1 MSWANFL
8 TFTAACTLIVI
19 DVCTE
24 IGNCDRLG
32 RTILLTFF
40 TADTAKL
47 AGNCNCLTFCVG
59 AAGYT
64 CLFVIWYQLDQ
75 VTRTFGN
82 TFATGFTCFLI
93 YDRNTIHYMDRIK
106 WTCLYTASEAHTS
119 KCTVFCTAA
128 RDESHHLAVFHTCVL
143 IFHSRLITGSR
154 TFYKSNLTCGFFYF
168 LSHDRANLGCNRS
181 TANRTLIYRSF
192 SLCNCGSESGTSR
205 ISTTTTVIF
214 WKNAEN
220 GLFLFIYLNG

>member
-47 AGNCNCLTFCVG
+47 AGSCNCLTFCVG

-75 VTRTFGN
+75 VTWSIWQHICHR
-82 TFATGFTCFLI
+82 L
-93 YDRNTIHYMDRIK
+93 YMLPDLRPQYHS
-106 WTCLYTASEAHTS
+106 LYGSHQMDMPLHSFEAHTS
-119 KCTVFCTAA
+119 KCTVFAPLPGMKAIISQSSTPVY
-128 RDESHHLAVFHTCVL
+128 SYFTVVL
-143 IFHSRLITGSR
+143 SPGSC
-154 TFYKSNLTCGFFYF
+154 TFYKKAT
-168 LSHDRANLGCNRS
+168 
-181 TANRTLIYRSF
+181 
-192 SLCNCGSESGTSR
+192 
-205 ISTTTTVIF
+205 
-214 WKNAEN
+214 
-220 GLFLFIYLNG
+220 

>member
-82 TFATGFTCFLI
+82 TFATGFTSFFVYHC
-93 YDRNTIHYMDRIK
+93 NSIHNMNGIK
-106 WTCLYTASEAHTS
+106 RTDLYALPNPQHP
-119 KCTVFCTAA
+119 
-128 RDESHHLAVFHTCVL
+128 
-143 IFHSRLITGSR
+143 
-154 TFYKSNLTCGFFYF
+154 
-168 LSHDRANLGCNRS
+168 
-181 TANRTLIYRSF
+181 
-192 SLCNCGSESGTSR
+192 
-205 ISTTTTVIF
+205 
-214 WKNAEN
+214 
-220 GLFLFIYLNG
+220 

>member
-32 RTILLTFF
+32 RTILFTFF

-47 AGNCNCLTFCVG
+47 AGSCNCLTFCVG

-64 CLFVIWYQLDQ
+64 CLSCHMVPARSGC
-75 VTRTFGN
+75 TRTFGN

-93 YDRNTIHYMDRIK
+93 YDRDTIHDMDCIK
-106 WTCLYTASEAHTS
+106 WTCLYTASEAHDIRNVQLFGPPLPGMKAIISQSSTPVYS
-119 KCTVFCTAA
+119 YFTVLPYH
-128 RDESHHLAVFHTCVL
+128 R
-143 IFHSRLITGSR
+143 
-154 TFYKSNLTCGFFYF
+154 F
-168 LSHDRANLGCNRS
+168 LHILQ
-181 TANRTLIYRSF
+181 
-192 SLCNCGSESGTSR
+192 
-205 ISTTTTVIF
+205 
-214 WKNAEN
+214 KQP
-220 GLFLFIYLNG
+220 

>member
-119 KCTVFCTAA
+119 KCTVFAPLPGMKAIISQSSTPVY
-128 RDESHHLAVFHTCVL
+128 SYFTVVL
-143 IFHSRLITGSR
+143 SQVPAHFTKA
-154 TFYKSNLTCGFFYF
+154 T
-168 LSHDRANLGCNRS
+168 
-181 TANRTLIYRSF
+181 
-192 SLCNCGSESGTSR
+192 
-205 ISTTTTVIF
+205 
-214 WKNAEN
+214 
-220 GLFLFIYLNG
+220 